1 MYPHQPPPRQM
12 PMRVRWVATAPPG
25 AYQRGPGGYRQRPY
39 SGPPAY
45 PTPPRWGFPSLAWRW
60 PRSVPGARPELPAAI
75 DRVRMVARQ
84 AVAMLWLLVG
94 LAALAAASEIWRY
107 VLLLQSRYGALS
119 SGVVSAS
126 DTFVYTGASLAL
138 AVGAIA
144 AGLTVWWLYVAR
156 MAATEVSGYEPART
170 NKQFFW
176 GMLLPGINLA
186 VAGSVFAELEHT
198 AERGNPTQRPKPS
211 RLVKWWWGLWIVDG
225 LLMTVTVIW
234 RFRDGVQAQ
243 ADGVLLAAV
252 TDLLGA
258 ALAVLT
264 LLLIRRFVKLLAPI
278 NTANVR
284 LMRVV
289 KVSDAPEPALR
300 STRPFGSV
308 R

>member
-1 MYPHQPPPRQM
+1 
-12 PMRVRWVATAPPG
+12 
-25 AYQRGPGGYRQRPY
+25 
-39 SGPPAY
+39 
-45 PTPPRWGFPSLAWRW
+45 
-60 PRSVPGARPELPAAI
+60 
-75 DRVRMVARQ
+75 MVARQ
-84 AVAMLWLLVG
+84 AVAMLWLLAG
-94 LAALAAASEIWRY
+94 LAVLAAAAEIWRY
-107 VLLLQSRYGALS
+107 VLLLQSRFGALS

-198 AERGNPTQRPKPS
+198 AERGDPKQRPKPS
-211 RLVKWWWGLWIVDG
+211 KLIKWWWGLWIVDG
-225 LLMTVTVIW
+225 LLMAVTVIW

-278 NTANVR
+278 DTANVR

-289 KVSDAPEPALR
+289 KVSDAPEPPLR
-300 STRPFGSV
+300 STRSFGSA

>member
-1 MYPHQPPPRQM
+1 
-12 PMRVRWVATAPPG
+12 
-25 AYQRGPGGYRQRPY
+25 
-39 SGPPAY
+39 
-45 PTPPRWGFPSLAWRW
+45 LAWRW
-60 PRSVPGARPELPAAI
+60 PRSVPGARPEAPAAI
-75 DRVRMVARQ
+75 DRVRMLARQ
-84 AVAMLWLLVG
+84 AVAMLWLLAG
-94 LAALAAASEIWRY
+94 LAVLAAAAEIWRY
-107 VLLLQSRYGALS
+107 VLLLQSRFGALS

-198 AERGNPTQRPKPS
+198 AERGDPKQRPKPS
-211 RLVKWWWGLWIVDG
+211 KLIKWWWGLWIVDG
-225 LLMTVTVIW
+225 LLMAVTVIW

-278 NTANVR
+278 DTANVR

-289 KVSDAPEPALR
+289 KVSDAPEPPLR
-300 STRPFGSV
+300 STRSFGSA